1 MKTEASDSQNPK
13 PVQVSL
19 RPASAGGTTASSIT
33 VSVIPADAVEVEQS
47 STLKYLRLRN
57 ADYTSY
63 TSVFLVVDGIRHEIT
78 MDTLP
83 EEQGDD

>member
-1 MKTEASDSQNPK
+1 MKAEESASQNPK

-19 RPASAGGTTASSIT
+19 QPVNAGGTIASSIT
-33 VSVIPADAVEVEQS
+33 VEVIPADAVETEQS
-47 STLKYLRLRN
+47 STLKFLRLRN

-63 TSVFLVVDGIRHEIT
+63 TSVFLVVDGVRHEIT

-83 EEQGDD
+83 EEPGDD

>member
-1 MKTEASDSQNPK
+1 MKAEESASQNPEHFH
-13 PVQVSL
+13 VSL
-19 RPASAGGTTASSIT
+19 QPINVGWTIASSIT
-33 VSVIPADAVEVEQS
+33 VSVIPADAVEIEQS

-63 TSVFLVVDGIRHEIT
+63 TSVFLVVDGVRHEIT

-83 EEQGDD
+83 EEPGDD

>member
-1 MKTEASDSQNPK
+1 MKAEESASQNPK

-19 RPASAGGTTASSIT
+19 QPADAGSTTVSSIT
-33 VSVIPADAVEVEQS
+33 VSVIPADAVETEQS
-47 STLKYLRLRN
+47 ATLKYLRLRN

-63 TSVFLVVDGIRHEIT
+63 TSVFLVVDGVRHEIT

-83 EEQGDD
+83 EEPGDD